1 LTIESIFCQLVKDSY
16 HIRTP
21 DEDKLMKLLDFLEKK
36 SYNNT
41 SRTAIQLVKEL
52 KIPVT
57 ASSIIETLEYNPH
70 FPSLLSISE
79 CLNFWKVKNIALKIG
94 NEELDHLPTP
104 FIAHSRFGKG
114 KFILVTSV
122 GDSIEFIND
131 EGKKNIK
138 SKKDF
143 FYEWDNVVMLADKSP
158 ESGDINYKTSRRREV
173 MNNLRI
179 PIVIFTLT
187 ILAFLSCLNYRLFD
201 GFKFA
206 ILILKLFGCVIT
218 SLLLWFEIDK
228 SNPFL
233 RQICTSS
240 KKTNCTA
247 ILSSKYSKVIGSFTW
262 SEFGFYYFFG
272 SFIVILL
279 SLNTSAI
286 GVSAW
291 LNLFS
296 IPYIFF
302 SLFYQWKIA
311 KQWCVLCLLVQLVLF
326 LEFVTFLISY
336 WATSNSI
343 DISYNL
349 FFLTVTSFLLPILIW
364 AVSKP
369 AFSSALTGNLFKKE
383 LTRIKSNKEVFEE
396 LLRKQKFV
404 GMVRSDLGI
413 TIGNPNAKNTLI
425 KVCNPYCGP
434 CSKAHPAVKELVEN
448 NPELKV
454 QIIFSGTHSNII
466 DQTDTVV
473 AHFLAIREKEGVSQV
488 EYVLDYWY
496 NECKGD
502 YTKFSVKYPV
512 EVEHQENK
520 LGAMEEWC
528 DKNDIKFTPTF
539 FFNGYQLPDLYKVNE
554 LQAIL

>member
-1 LTIESIFCQLVKDSY
+1 
-16 HIRTP
+16 
-21 DEDKLMKLLDFLEKK
+21 MKLLDFLEKK
-36 SYNNT
+36 SYHNT
-41 SRTAIQLVKEL
+41 SHTTIQLIKEL
-52 KIPVT
+52 EIPVT
-57 ASSIIETLEYNPH
+57 TSTVIETLEYNHH

-79 CLNFWKVKNIALKIG
+79 GLNVWKVKNIALKID
-94 NEELDHLPTP
+94 NDELDQLPTP
-104 FIAHSRFGKG
+104 FIAHSRFGEG

-122 GDSIEFIND
+122 DNSIEFVDN

-138 SKKDF
+138 SKKE
-143 FYEWDNVVMLADKSP
+143 FYDEWDNVVMLVEKSP
-158 ESGDINYKTSRRREV
+158 ESGDPNYKVSRRREV

-179 PIVIFTLT
+179 PVVIFTLT
-187 ILAFLSCLNYRLFD
+187 VLVVLSCINDSLFD
-201 GFKFA
+201 GFKLA
-206 ILILKLFGCVIT
+206 ILLLKLFGCIIT

-233 RQICTSS
+233 RQICSSS

-247 ILSSKYSKVIGSFTW
+247 ILSSKYSKVFGYFTW
-262 SEFGFYYFFG
+262 SEFGFWYFSGGFLM
-272 SFIVILL
+272 ILF
-279 SLNTSAI
+279 SLNTSAV
-286 GVSAW
+286 GFSAW

-296 IPYIFF
+296 VPYIVF

-349 FFLTVTSFLLPILIW
+349 FFSVVASFLLPILFW
-364 AVSKP
+364 AVSKQV
-369 AFSSALTGNLFKKE
+369 FNDALTGNEFKKE
-383 LTRIKSNKEVFEE
+383 LFRLKSNKDVFNE
-396 LLRKQKFV
+396 LLLKQIFV
-404 GMVRSDLGI
+404 GNVRNDLGI

-434 CSKAHPAVKELVEN
+434 CSKAHPAVKELVHN
-448 NPELKV
+448 NPEIKV
-454 QIIFSGTHSNII
+454 QIIFSGTHSKII

-473 AHFLAIREKEGVSQV
+473 AHFLAMRDKEGLSQI
-488 EYVLDYWY
+488 EHVLDYWY

-502 YTKFSVKYPV
+502 YTKFFAKYPV
-512 EVEHQENK
+512 QVEHQESK

-528 DKNDIKFTPTF
+528 ENNTIKFTPTYF
-539 FFNGYQLPDLYKVNE
+539 LNGYQLPDLYKLID
-554 LQAIL
+554 LQAILQ